1 MLNALRVLSFA
12 RNEALPI
19 NTPSAFSTSAYSTP
33 VVIWRA
39 IMTMNQIRQSFIC
52 LMILTLA
59 VCLGTVV
66 LNAQTSGAGAIT
78 GVVTDVSQAVISG
91 ASVTVTEVDTG
102 IAHTYT
108 TNSVGI
114 YEAPFQKPGHYKVG
128 ATAPNFGAV
137 EVRDL
142 TLQVGQSLT
151 INLTLAVKSAT
162 TTVEVQGTNTLLDME
177 KTEVSQVVD
186 QQLIQNLPVNSRNWT
201 SFVLLTPNVTQDGTS
216 GLISFHGI
224 SGLYNQN
231 YVDGVNN
238 NQMLFSEARGRATG
252 APYVYSVDSI
262 KEFQS
267 ETSNYS
273 VEFGQAAGGQVNA
286 ITKSGTNDLHGDLF
300 YYLRYPDLNALDP
313 YSKNQVLHNG
323 GNPFLLTQPIHQQ
336 NQFGGSVGGPII
348 KDKLF
353 FFFTYDGFRK
363 AARVLYSDT
372 NQISLT
378 SSGTYDPTVKTNS
391 TLVTPSQCPTASN
404 TSYASYN
411 SSATH
416 YYITDAQCTA
426 GITFLMNMANI
437 APGQAAPTRF
447 SKSNVFFPRLD
458 YHINAKNDAFINF
471 NYSDYDSTNGYSAA
485 PTFSNSSPTTNGPT
499 SYHERF
505 LVGGLTTVLSD
516 RSVNEIHAQWGR
528 DLETAGA
535 NAAGPSVATGVV
547 TFGMPNALPRVA
559 EPDEH
564 RIQFTDVFSR
574 MQGKHTLKF
583 GGDLNVVHEVMI
595 NLYQGGGLY
604 SYGESTSVANFQDW
618 IKDAFQGV
626 SGDTDPYAGFHYSSF
641 VQTVDV
647 VNTKAGTQGKDDFWM
662 QMYDGFAQDTWK
674 FNQKLT
680 VNAGLRYDL
689 QLTPAPGLPNNNY
702 APLSTYYS
710 QTIKNVLDRVQPRL
724 GFSYSLRPGTVV
736 RGGYGFFSALNQG
749 STYYAM
755 RVENGVVQINYN
767 YTGCKASGCTS
778 VPSTTTSLQY
788 PNVPFLPTGPSLST
802 ELHPTG
808 GAPPA
813 VKGPSKL
820 GPQSFH
826 GLDPN
831 FVPPYTHEFEM
842 SVEQALPGKMSLTIG
857 YVGTR
862 GMRLPVFVD
871 ANLIGQTPHG
881 LRTYNV
887 LDAGNNLLKQLT
899 VPVYLPTDR
908 RNTSLATYN
917 TGFSVANTWYN
928 SMAATV
934 RRPFR
939 NGLELLA
946 NYTWAHASDT
956 DQVAGTYGT
965 FYGGNTVLDP
975 NNIRAENGLSDI
987 DIRNRFTVSLLY
999 QPRIMLGNKLVK
1011 NMLDDFTFSGDDIAS
1026 SGEPISLSMSGTVY
1040 SGSTSSTSYGD
1051 DGGIY
1056 GGAMSSGSGTPTTG
1070 RPPQIGRNSISA
1082 PGFNNLD
1089 FRITRKVPIHDKI
1102 YMEFVGEAFNALNHT
1117 IITGVNSTY
1126 SLYTS
1131 ASSSTTCGNSGA
1143 PPTGS
1148 TLQGCIT
1155 PYSGTGFSAFGATS
1169 GTNNGLYG
1177 PRQLQVSA
1185 KFNF

>member
-1 MLNALRVLSFA
+1 
-12 RNEALPI
+12 
-19 NTPSAFSTSAYSTP
+19 
-33 VVIWRA
+33 
-39 IMTMNQIRQSFIC
+39 MTMNRIRQSIFC
-52 LMILTLA
+52 LLLLALT
-59 VCLGTVV
+59 VCAGSVALY
-66 LNAQTSGAGAIT
+66 AQTSGAGAIT
-78 GVVTDVSQAVISG
+78 GAVTDASQAVIPG
-91 ASVTVTEVDTG
+91 ASVTVTDVDTG
-102 IAHTYT
+102 IAHTFT

-114 YEAPFQKPGHYKVG
+114 YAAPFLKPGHYKVS
-128 ATAPNFGAV
+128 ATAPNFGTIEA
-137 EVRDL
+137 RDL
-142 TLQVGQSLT
+142 TLLVGQTLT
-151 INLTLAVKSAT
+151 INLTLTVKSAT
-162 TTVEVQGTNTLLDME
+162 TTVEVLSANALLDTE

-186 QQLIQNLPVNSRNWT
+186 QQLIQNLPVKARNW
-201 SFVLLTPNVTQDGTS
+201 SDFVLLTPNVAQDGSS

-238 NQMLFSEARGRATG
+238 NQMLFSEARGRSSG

-286 ITKSGTNDLHGDLF
+286 ITKSGTNNLHGDLF
-300 YYLRYPDLNALDP
+300 YYLRYPDMNALDP
-313 YSKNQVLHNG
+313 YSKNQVLNNH

-336 NQFGGSVGGPII
+336 NQYGGSVGGPLI

-353 FFFTYDGFRK
+353 YFFTFDGFRL

-372 NQISLT
+372 NTITTTPTGVYSSVTNPTTIS
-378 SSGTYDPTVKTNS
+378 PN
-391 TLVTPSQCPTASN
+391 QCPTTSN
-404 TSYASYN
+404 ASYTPPTADPN
-411 SSATH
+411 AYISS
-416 YYITDAQCTA
+416 AQCTA

-437 APGQAAPTRF
+437 TPGQAAPTRF
-447 SKSNVFFPRLD
+447 QKENVFFPRLD

-471 NYSDYDSTNGYSAA
+471 NYSNFDSTNGYSSS

-505 LVGGLTTVLSD
+505 LVGGLTTVLSN

-535 NAAGPSVATGVV
+535 NASGPSIATGVV

-574 MQGKHTLKF
+574 VQGKHTIKF
-583 GGDLNVVHEVMI
+583 GGDLNYVHEVMI

-604 SYGESTSVANFQDW
+604 SYGESTSTANFQDW
-618 IKDAFQGV
+618 ILDAFQGI

-647 VNTKAGTQGKDDFWM
+647 INTKAGTQGKDDFWM

-674 FNQKLT
+674 FNKKLT

-689 QLTPAPGLPNNNY
+689 QLTPAPGLINNNY

-710 QTIKNVLDRVQPRL
+710 QTIKNVLDRVQPRM
-724 GFSYSLRPGTVV
+724 GFSYSLRPGTVI
-736 RGGYGFFSALNQG
+736 RGGYGLFSALNQG

-767 YTGCKASGCTS
+767 YTGCKASVGTIHATCPT

-802 ELHPTG
+802 ALYPTD
-808 GAPPA
+808 GAAPA
-813 VKGPSKL
+813 VNGPSKL

-842 SVEQALPGKMSLTIG
+842 SVEQALPGKMSLTVG
-857 YVGTR
+857 YVSTR

-881 LRTYNV
+881 KRTYNV
-887 LDAGNNLLKQLT
+887 LDASNNLLKQLT
-899 VPVYLPTDR
+899 VSVYLPTDR

-928 SMAATV
+928 SMTATV

-946 NYTWAHASDT
+946 NYTWAHATDT

-975 NNIRAENGLSDI
+975 NNIRAENGPSDI
-987 DIRNRFTVSLLY
+987 DIRNRFTISFLY
-999 QPRIMLGNKLVK
+999 QPKIMLGNKLVK
-1011 NMLDDFTFSGDDIAS
+1011 NLLDDFTFSGDDIAS
-1026 SGEPISLSMSGTVY
+1026 SGEPISLGMSGTVY

-1056 GGAMSSGSGTPTTG
+1056 GGAISSGSGSPTTG
-1070 RPPQIGRNSISA
+1070 RPPQIGRNSIPA

-1089 FRITRKVPIHDKI
+1089 FRITRKVPVHDKI
-1102 YMEFVGEAFNALNHT
+1102 YMEFVGEAFNMLNHT
-1117 IITGVNSTY
+1117 IITSVNGTY
-1126 SLYTS
+1126 SSYTS
-1131 ASSSTTCGNSGA
+1131 ASSSTTCASSGSA
-1143 PPTGS
+1143 PAGS

-1155 PYSGTGFSAFGATS
+1155 PYSGTGFSAFRATS
-1169 GTNNGLYG
+1169 GTNNNLYG
-1177 PRQLQVSA
+1177 PRQIQVSA
-1185 KFNF
+1185 KLFF